1 MNLDEKKLDEIK
13 QRSALAH
20 KYICELAAGKHRWNM
35 CIPPQ
40 PDDSDMALQA
50 PIDDIKFLLEKIKRL
65 EKAVELMRSS
75 AKISIDYSAE
85 NCDCGSEGNPE
96 LREDHFCDCCANSYA
111 FQDILADVDAILK
124 EGKE

>member
-65 EKAVELMRSS
+65 EKAVELMRESLEIS
-75 AKISIDYSAE
+75 ALGITQFD
-85 NCDCGSEGNPE
+85 G
-96 LREDHFCDCCANSYA
+96 
-111 FQDILADVDAILK
+111 VDAMHSARKTLAQVDEILK
-124 EGKE
+124 GTE

>member
-50 PIDDIKFLLEKIKRL
+50 PIDDVKFLLNKIKRL
-65 EKAVELMRSS
+65 EKAVELMREGLKEIQNDNEAQYGLSYQ
-75 AKISIDYSAE
+75 IHETLEQIDE
-85 NCDCGSEGNPE
+85 
-96 LREDHFCDCCANSYA
+96 
-111 FQDILADVDAILK
+111 ILK
-124 EGKE
+124 

>member
-1 MNLDEKKLDEIK
+1 MTNLDENKLDEIK

-50 PIDDIKFLLEKIKRL
+50 PIDDINFLLDKIKRL
-65 EKAVELMRSS
+65 EAERNNYKLDYEHLLLIKDEYFKSITKLTKHLNRLM
-75 AKISIDYSAE
+75 K
-85 NCDCGSEGNPE
+85 
-96 LREDHFCDCCANSYA
+96 F
-111 FQDILADVDAILK
+111 
-124 EGKE
+124 